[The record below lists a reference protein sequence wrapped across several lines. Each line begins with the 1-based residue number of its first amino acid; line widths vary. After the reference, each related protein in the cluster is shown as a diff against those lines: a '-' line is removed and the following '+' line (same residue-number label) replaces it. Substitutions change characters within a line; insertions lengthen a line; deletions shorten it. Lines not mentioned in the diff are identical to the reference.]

1 MRRIENRM
9 ELLSSR
15 LPVGV
20 VRWPLASLLAAVC
33 AAFAAGQSAAQLYK
47 WTDANGKTHY
57 SDTVP
62 PDSVD
67 RARKEMRTDGVVKNS
82 MERAMTPEEKRQ
94 AGLKAAEDEK
104 TRIAQ
109 GERERKDKALLA
121 TYPDL
126 KDFDRVR
133 DRNLAA
139 IDDEIK
145 GLAANPAVLAGAAAP
160 AAEVAAAAAGTKA
173 TAGKPAAP
181 TAPTGA
187 KSSAASG
194 SAPAG
199 AKVGVAPGPSAAEV
213 ARQAQAVAKKN
224 RERAEMA
231 ALYDAERARLATLLS
246 SERTRITTV
255 VVPAP
260 RR

>member
-1 MRRIENRM
+1 M
-9 ELLSSR
+9 ESRSSR
-15 LPVGV
+15 VNV
-20 VRWPLASLLAAVC
+20 RVARWPLASLLAAVC
-33 AAFAAGQSAAQLYK
+33 AAFGASQTQAQLYK

-82 MERAMTPEEKRQ
+82 MERAMTPEEKRL
-94 AGLKAAEDEK
+94 AGLKAVEDER

-109 GERERKDKALLA
+109 SERERKDKALLA
-121 TYPDL
+121 TYTDL

-133 DRNLAA
+133 DRNLSALDA
-139 IDDEIK
+139 EIK
-145 GLAANPAVLAGAAAP
+145 GLSANPAVLAGAASP
-160 AAEVAAAAAGTKA
+160 SAEASASGAKPSS
-173 TAGKPAAP
+173 GKPAAS
-181 TAPTGA
+181 TAPAGA
-187 KSSAASG
+187 KPNAAPG
-194 SAPAG
+194 TAPAG
-199 AKVGVAPGPSAAEV
+199 AKVSVAPGPSAAEV
-213 ARQAQAVAKKN
+213 ARLAQAVAKKT

-231 ALYDAERARLATLLS
+231 ALYETERARLAMLLTN
-246 SERTRITTV
+246 ERSRITTV